1 MNEDDVRYL
10 AVQSRDARFDG
21 WFFVAVT
28 STGIYCRPS
37 CASVTPGRDKVRFY
51 PTAAAAQRA
60 GFRACKRCRPDA
72 SPGSPEWDRRDDV
85 VARAMRG
92 IADGVVDRDG
102 VGGLAAHLGY
112 SSRQLGR
119 LLLAEVGAGPLQL
132 ARAQRAQTA
141 RVLLETTTMAA
152 AEVAFAAGFGSVRQF
167 NETVRAVFGEP
178 PTALRER
185 ALRRDRGRG
194 ALPSPG
200 HLADGHLADGHLAD
214 GHLADGHLAD
224 GHLADGHTSG
234 DVSAPPAP
242 RGGGGAVAGRAGM
255 SVTVRLAYRAPL
267 EAPALFGFLAER
279 AVPGVEEGDSTSY
292 RRALSLPHGHG
303 VVTLSAPAAGE
314 RWVRANFVL
323 DDLRD
328 LTAAVKRVRRAFD
341 LDCDPEAVAQVLV
354 RDPLLGFAARS
365 RPGFRVPGAAD
376 PEELALR
383 AVLGQQVSVPGARSL
398 AGRLAASYGE
408 PLAHAVGSVVRSFP
422 APAALAEL
430 GPAHLPMPAARARAL
445 AGLAGAL
452 ASGEVDLGPAADR
465 DEAAARL
472 AKLPGIGPW
481 TVSYVRMRAMGD
493 PDAFLSGDLGL
504 RRALERAGLPASPRE
519 AEAISTRW
527 RPYRA
532 YALMYLWSG
541 LAGESDE
548 RESVA

>member
-10 AVQSRDARFDG
+10 ALQSRDARFDG

-28 STGIYCRPS
+28 STGVYCRPS
-37 CASVTPGRDKVRFY
+37 CASVTPGRGNVRFY

-102 VGGLAAHLGY
+102 VVGLAARLGY

-194 ALPSPG
+194 TRPSPE
-200 HLADGHLADGHLAD
+200 HWADGHWDDGHWADGQWAD
-214 GHLADGHLAD
+214 EG
-224 GHLADGHTSG
+224 TSG
-234 DVSAPPAP
+234 DVSAPPAV

-267 EAPALFGFLAER
+267 EAPALFGFLAQR
-279 AVPGVEEGDSTSY
+279 AVPGVEEGDATSY

-328 LTAAVKRVRRAFD
+328 LTAAVKRVRKAFD

-354 RDPLLGFAARS
+354 RDPLLGFAVRS

-383 AVLGQQVSVPGARSL
+383 AVLGQQVSVPGARCL

-408 PLAHAVGSVVRSFP
+408 PLAHPVGSVVRAFP
-422 APAALAEL
+422 TPAALAQL

-445 AGLAGAL
+445 AALAGAL

-481 TVSYVRMRAMGD
+481 TVSYVLMRAMGD
-493 PDAFLSGDLGL
+493 PDAFLAGDLGL

-519 AEAISTRW
+519 AEAISMRW

-541 LAGESDE
+541 LVGESDE
-548 RESVA
+548 KESVA

>member
-10 AVQSRDARFDG
+10 AVQARDARFDG

-85 VARAMRG
+85 VARAMRA
-92 IADGVVDRDG
+92 IADGVVDRNG
-102 VGGLAAHLGY
+102 VGGLAARLGY

-194 ALPSPG
+194 TRPSPG
-200 HLADGHLADGHLAD
+200 HWDDGHWADGRWANGQWADEG
-214 GHLADGHLAD
+214 
-224 GHLADGHTSG
+224 TSG
-234 DVSAPPAP
+234 DVSAPPAV

-267 EAPALFGFLAER
+267 EAPALFGFLAQR
-279 AVPGVEEGDSTSY
+279 AVPGVEEGDATSY

-328 LTAAVKRVRRAFD
+328 LTAAVKRVRKAFD

-354 RDPLLGFAARS
+354 RDPLLGYAVRS

-383 AVLGQQVSVPGARSL
+383 AVLGQQVSVPGARCL

-408 PLAHAVGSVVRSFP
+408 PLAHPVGSVVRAFP
-422 APAALAEL
+422 TPAALAQL

-452 ASGEVDLGPAADR
+452 TSGEVDLGPAADR

-481 TVSYVRMRAMGD
+481 TVSYVLMRAMGD

-519 AEAISTRW
+519 AEAISMRW

-541 LAGESDE
+541 LVGESDE
-548 RESVA
+548 KESVA

>member
-10 AVQSRDARFDG
+10 ALQSRDARFDG

-28 STGIYCRPS
+28 STGVYCRPS
-37 CASVTPGRDKVRFY
+37 CASVTPGRGNVRFY

-102 VGGLAAHLGY
+102 VVGLAARLGY

-185 ALRRDRGRG
+185 ALRRGRGRG
-194 ALPSPG
+194 ALPS
-200 HLADGHLADGHLAD
+200 HERLADGRLADGRLAD
-214 GHLADGHLAD
+214 GRLADGRLAD
-224 GHLADGHTSG
+224 GRLADEHRSG
-234 DVSAPPAP
+234 DLSAPPP
-242 RGGGGAVAGRAGM
+242 LRGGGGALAGRAGM

-279 AVPGVEEGDSTSY
+279 AVPGVEEGDTTYY
-292 RRALSLPHGHG
+292 RRALSLPYGHG

-314 RWVRANFVL
+314 RWVRANFML

-328 LTAAVKRVRRAFD
+328 LTAAVKRVRKTLD

-383 AVLGQQVSVPGARSL
+383 AVLGQQVSVPGARCL

-408 PLAHAVGSVVRSFP
+408 PLAQPVGSVVRAFP

-445 AGLAGAL
+445 AGLASAL

-481 TVSYVRMRAMGD
+481 TVSYVLMRAMGD

-519 AEAISTRW
+519 AEAISMRW

-532 YALMYLWSG
+532 YALIYLWSG

-548 RESVA
+548 KESVA